1 MAVTPWEMSVP
12 SPGTWAVALG
22 VREGGTVS
30 FGGRPQSDQIRV
42 RGNWTLEGPNQVVS
56 GS

>member
-1 MAVTPWEMSVP
+1 MTPREMSVP

-42 RGNWTLEGPNQVVS
+42 RGNWTLEGPNQVVN